1 MNEIEGTTPT
11 GGASTKRRH
20 LAGLDPR
27 HGGAAIHV
35 NARYTVFVA
44 LMRYALPSV
53 ALALFI
59 LVVVWP
65 MLTGTTEG
73 FRLTFATA
81 DRDESGA
88 LMMTNARYVG
98 VDDKDQSYTVTAELA
113 TQPAPDS
120 DIIVLERPQADITL
134 TGGGWLVLTAER
146 GIYYR
151 DEDILDLEGEVNG
164 FSDLG
169 YEFRTESAR
178 IDLVKGE
185 ASGKQPVEG
194 QGPLGVLTA
203 QGFRVLG
210 EGAIFHFNGP
220 VKLVVFT
227 NARAR

>member
-1 MNEIEGTTPT
+1 MSGIGGTTPI
-11 GGASTKRRH
+11 GGASAKRRR
-20 LAGLDPR
+20 LAGLGPR
-27 HGGAAIHV
+27 HGGATIRV

-44 LMRYALPSV
+44 LMRYALPLV

-65 MLTGTTEG
+65 MLTGTEEG

-81 DRDESGA
+81 DQDESGA

-98 VDDKDQSYTVTAELA
+98 VDNKDQSYTVTAELA

-120 DIIVLERPQADITL
+120 NIIVLDRPQADIRL
-134 TGGGWLVLTAER
+134 ADGGWLALSAKHGV
-146 GIYYR
+146 YYR
-151 DEDILDLEGEVNG
+151 DKDILDLEGEVNG

-194 QGPLGVLTA
+194 QGPLGVLAA

-210 EGAIFHFNGP
+210 EGATFHFNGP

-227 NARAR
+227 GAPAR

>member
-1 MNEIEGTTPT
+1 MSEIEGSTPAA
-11 GGASTKRRH
+11 GASAKRGRLDG
-20 LAGLDPR
+20 LAPR
-27 HGGAAIHV
+27 RSGAVIHV
-35 NARYTVFVA
+35 NARYTAFVA
-44 LMRYALPSV
+44 LMRYVLPSV

-65 MLTGTTEG
+65 MLTGTREG

-81 DRDESGA
+81 DQDESGA

-134 TGGGWLVLTAER
+134 ADGGWLALTAKH
-146 GIYYR
+146 GIYHR
-151 DEDILDLEGEVNG
+151 DEDILDLEGEVSG

-169 YEFRTESAR
+169 YEFHTESAR

-194 QGPLGVLTA
+194 QGPIGVLAA

-210 EGAIFHFNGP
+210 EGSTFHFNGP

-227 NARAR
+227 DARAQ